1 MQGNLVAGRAEGPQ
15 FLSSQFSVT
24 LARVICPEDLF
35 MLSADGVYSTAQT
48 HTLATSH

>member
-35 MLSADGVYSTAQT
+35 MLSADVYSTAQT